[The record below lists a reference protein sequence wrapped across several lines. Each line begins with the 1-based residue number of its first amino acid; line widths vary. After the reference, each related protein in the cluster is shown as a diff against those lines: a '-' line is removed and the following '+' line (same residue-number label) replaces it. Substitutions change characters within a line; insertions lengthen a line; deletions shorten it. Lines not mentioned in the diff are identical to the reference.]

1 MMYDSDDA
9 LDRALFALPLEEP
22 PSDLRVSI
30 LASTAYRP
38 APAFSA
44 WETAGLGAVVAV
56 TLWLVV
62 LIGMGGG
69 GLFLQTLAT
78 IVTSIESALSNVTID
93 AWLATGAMAAFW
105 LSFFTGSQ
113 SLRPAARRFERG
125 DGR

>member
-22 PSDLRVSI
+22 PSDLRASI

-38 APAFSA
+38 APPFSA
-44 WETAGLGAVVAV
+44 WDAAGFGAIAAV
-56 TLWLVV
+56 TLWLVI

-78 IVTSIESALSNVTID
+78 IVTAVEGALSNVTVL

-113 SLRPAARRFERG
+113 SWLPAARRFERR
-125 DGR
+125 DSR

>member
-9 LDRALFALPLEEP
+9 LDRALFGLALEEP
-22 PSDLRVSI
+22 PSDLRASI

-44 WETAGLGAVVAV
+44 WEAAGLGAVAAV
-56 TLWLVV
+56 TLWLIV
-62 LIGMGGG
+62 LIAMGGG

-78 IVTSIESALSNVTID
+78 IVTTVQATLSNVTLL

-113 SLRPAARRFERG
+113 FLAPVTRRFERG
-125 DGR
+125 DNR

>member
-9 LDRALFALPLEEP
+9 LERALFALPLEEP
-22 PSDLRVSI
+22 PSDLRGKV

-38 APAFSA
+38 APAFSP
-44 WETAGLGAVVAV
+44 WEAAGLGAVAAV
-56 TLWLVV
+56 TLWLIV
-62 LIGMGGG
+62 LIAMGGG

-78 IVTSIESALSNVTID
+78 IVTAIQGTLSNVTLL

-105 LSFFTGSQ
+105 LWFFTGSQ
-113 SLRPAARRFERG
+113 HLAPITRRFERE